1 MASVI
6 INADD
11 FGLCAGVNEGI
22 VKAHREGVLTSATLM
37 ANMPGFE
44 QAVALARENPALG
57 VGIHL
62 NLMRGRPVS
71 PPDKVP
77 SLLAP
82 SGLMWGSVYKFLRR
96 LQAGQIV
103 PAEIE
108 TELRAQIEK
117 ALAAGV
123 PLTHADSEKHL
134 HSIPRVFKAVI
145 KVIPEYGI
153 RRVRSMNELCL
164 SPRLAQ
170 AAKSWA
176 IALSCRL
183 MRQRLRESGIITVDR
198 FYGICQSGR
207 MTARRLEGILARLP
221 EGTAEVM
228 VHPGYMTR
236 ELVDLEKITGS
247 YYINN
252 LREGELAALL
262 DPGPRDAV
270 RRLGHRL
277 ITYREI

>member
-1 MASVI
+1 MASVV

-22 VKAHREGVLTSATLM
+22 IRAHREGILTSATLM

-71 PPDKVP
+71 PPGKVP

-82 SGLMWGSVYKFLRR
+82 SGLMLGSVYKFFRR
-96 LQAGQIV
+96 LQTGRIV
-103 PAEIE
+103 MAEIE

-123 PLTHADSEKHL
+123 ALTHADSEKHL
-134 HSIPRVFKAVI
+134 HSIPRVFEAVI

-153 RRVRSMNELCL
+153 KRVRSMNELCL
-164 SPRLAQ
+164 SPHLAQ

-183 MRQRLRESGIITVDR
+183 MKKRLRESGIITVDR
-198 FYGICQSGR
+198 FYGICHSGR
-207 MTARRLEGILARLP
+207 MTARRLEGILEGLP

-228 VHPGYMTR
+228 VHPGYMTS
-236 ELVDLEKITGS
+236 ELVDLERITGS

-270 RRLGHRL
+270 RRRGHRL

>member
-1 MASVI
+1 MASVV

-22 VKAHREGVLTSATLM
+22 IRAHRDGILTSATLM
-37 ANMPGFE
+37 ANMPGFD

-82 SGLMWGSVYKFLRR
+82 SGLMLGSVYKFFRR
-96 LQAGQIV
+96 LQTGRIV
-103 PAEIE
+103 MAEIE

-123 PLTHADSEKHL
+123 ALTHADSEKHL
-134 HSIPRVFKAVI
+134 HSIPRVFAAVI
-145 KVIPEYGI
+145 KVLPDYGLK
-153 RRVRSMNELCL
+153 RVRFMNEVCL
-164 SPRLAQ
+164 SLHPAQ

-176 IALSCRL
+176 IALACRS
-183 MRQRLRESGIITVDR
+183 MKRRLRESGIITVDR

-207 MTARRLEGILARLP
+207 MTARRLEGILEGLP

-228 VHPGYMTR
+228 VHPGYMTS

-270 RRLGHRL
+270 RRRGHRL